1 MPIFK
6 SIYQPQEDSILLER
20 YVRQYAFGK
29 VLDIGTGSGIQ
40 AIAAAHNNNVKSV
53 LATDIQ
59 KGVIDYCKKNIKNKT
74 QENQRF
80 SGHQKSDSCERVRTS
95 SLAFDGFF
103 SEIKFLQSDLFK
115 NIKGKFDMSA
125 NRKAISAEMSER
137 ERRLNELSHVTA
149 RKPMVFD
156 TIIFNPPYLPQ
167 NLKLRDLT
175 IEGGK
180 KGYEI
185 IEKFV
190 NEVNEFLSQDGIVLM
205 VFSSLTKK
213 EKIEEFIKNNCL
225 DFEELEKIH
234 IFFEDIHVYL
244 LKKSQFLKNLESEG
258 IKNIKYLTKGHRG
271 LLFTGFYKNKKVAIK
286 TKNPESKAIGRIENE
301 ARWLKELNKHNI
313 GPKLLIL
320 GGDYFICEYIDGDLI
335 INYIK
340 KANRNDIKRI
350 IKNIFNQ
357 LFILDKLKIDKEE
370 MHHPTKHIIIQKD
383 KSYLIDFERAH
394 YAQNPKN
401 VTQFCQF
408 LISSYVSEILRNKKI
423 ITDKNKIIELAKIYK
438 RNTTIE
444 NFRKITNMI

>member
-1 MPIFK
+1 MPSCK
-6 SIYQPQEDSILLER
+6 SIYEPQEDSTLLER

-40 AIAAAHNNNVKSV
+40 AIAAAHNNNVNSV
-53 LATDIQ
+53 LAVDIQ
-59 KGVIDYCKKNIKNKT
+59 KGVIEYCKKNIKNNK
-74 QENQRF
+74 
-80 SGHQKSDSCERVRTS
+80 
-95 SLAFDGFF
+95 
-103 SEIKFLQSDLFK
+103 IKFLQSDLFE
-115 NIKGKFDMSA
+115 NIKGK
-125 NRKAISAEMSER
+125 
-137 ERRLNELSHVTA
+137 
-149 RKPMVFD
+149 FD

-167 NLKLRDLT
+167 ELKLKDLT

-244 LKKSQFLKNLESEG
+244 LKKNQFLKNLESRR
-258 IKNIKYLTKGHRG
+258 ISNVNYLTKGHRG

-286 TKNPESKAIGRIENE
+286 TKNPKSTAIGRIENE

-320 GGDYFICEYIDGDLI
+320 GKDYFICEYIDGDLI

-340 KANRNDIKRI
+340 KSNRNYIKRI

-408 LISSYVSEILRNKKI
+408 LISSYVSELLRNKKI
-423 ITDKNKIIELAKIYK
+423 IIDKNKIIQLAKIYK
-438 RNTTIE
+438 NDYNIKNFQSWNASDLRARKMLARNRASSLSTRSHARVQVE
-444 NFRKITNMI
+444 